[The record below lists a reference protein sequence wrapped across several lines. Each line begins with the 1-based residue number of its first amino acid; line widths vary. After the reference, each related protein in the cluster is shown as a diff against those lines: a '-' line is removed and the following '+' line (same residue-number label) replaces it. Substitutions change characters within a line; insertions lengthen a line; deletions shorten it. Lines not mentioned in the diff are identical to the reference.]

1 MSIVNERDKQ
11 EAHERKVREIICPT
25 NSPKPKG
32 LSFTI
37 TNDKEKLQ
45 ILTFKKLK
53 SPTLNN
59 YSIIKIVVNNSND

>member
-11 EAHERKVREIICPT
+11 EAHERNEIICPT